1 MNRDS
6 ESVRLREAREQNVPF
21 MNLYQVAEEIS
32 RRLANIFLRDKDG
45 RRPVWSRKRSRHGE
59 TGPGGQLAQSK

>member
-21 MNLYQVAEEIS
+21 MNLYQVAEASRFVSEIFID
-32 RRLANIFLRDKDG
+32 AIM
-45 RRPVWSRKRSRHGE
+45 
-59 TGPGGQLAQSK
+59 